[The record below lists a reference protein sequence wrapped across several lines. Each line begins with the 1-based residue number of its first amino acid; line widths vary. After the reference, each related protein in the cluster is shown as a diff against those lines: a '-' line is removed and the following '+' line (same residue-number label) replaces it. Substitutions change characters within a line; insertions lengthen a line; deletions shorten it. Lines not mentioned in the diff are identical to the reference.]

1 MKLNKNRGSIVKKL
15 LALVL
20 ITAMITG
27 NMGTASYA
35 VEDNG
40 SDKDN
45 QSTSNITTD
54 IVGYSDARV
63 ESVDLSEIVNMTD
76 FVKIADENK
85 PEKVKISTAAE
96 LELFDNL
103 VYSFEGKTVYLANDI
118 DAAGYSLQPVGTSS
132 APFKGTFDGQ
142 GHEVRNIAIEE
153 TENNGAGFFGY
164 VLGATIK
171 NLILQGQVSSTKS
184 QVGGFVGN
192 IGKGVKTTIDN
203 CYGKLDVTNGVQYVG
218 GIVGMITNDGT
229 SYLVTHEIKNCTV
242 AGNQIGISGTKNIGG
257 IVGGALNGVTIK
269 NCRNTATVSASSDD
283 TTTGCGG
290 IVGVSKNWVTS
301 VADCINNG
309 QITGDKCQVSG
320 IAGHI
325 YTGKIKIKNCIN
337 YDDTTN
343 PFYTVASGATVEE
356 NADNVSKAG
365 KTDETRDNALAGD
378 TMIDGTAQSDIIGQ
392 NAGYADSKVELVDL
406 TDVVRFKDYNGETA
420 VKIATPSEFIA
431 FANGI
436 ETYNG
441 YQGVTVYLATDLDM
455 TGQEI
460 ASIGGQASE
469 ANTIPFKGTFDGQ
482 GYQIDNLVIDGG
494 DAQCVGLFGNLQG
507 ATVKNLILAEKCS
520 ITGGTNRV
528 GGIAGMIS
536 GDSGQ
541 SSTIT
546 NCWNKAKIEGTNF
559 VGGIVGFVYVTGQ
572 GSKLS
577 NGETQTADGA
587 TEAAKITTHYISNCT
602 NTGEITASDRD
613 VAGIV
618 GISQVGLVVTGC
630 RNAGQVTANGGADN
644 RGAGGIIGRVSGIAA
659 TVSDCVNSSDVT
671 TKACTIGGMIGN
683 LAVAGAT
690 ITGCRNYGELT
701 KNGSAVV
708 GNALYGFADKD
719 LGAVV
724 SGNIDRT
731 GETDPALQTLENRD
745 DDIKGEPVIDEE
757 FYHVV
762 GYSDANVEFKE
773 NMVNVMSFTDYLA
786 DATCNP
792 TEIKISNA
800 EEMSLFSMTRESFAG
815 VTIYLASDIDMTGY
829 PFYSI
834 GGAASEGYTIPFKG
848 TFDGQGY
855 QVDNATITSNNQDC
869 VGFFGNLQGAT
880 VKNLILGENCKVIG
894 GKNRVAGIAGMIS
907 GDGGQSTTITNC
919 WNKATIEG
927 NNFVGGIVGFVYVTG
942 EGNKLSNGETQTAS
956 GVTEAA
962 KITTHYISNCTNTG
976 SVTASG
982 RDVGGILGLSQ
993 SLLEVTNCRNTG
1005 DITAQGGEEIRGAG
1019 GIVGRLYGN
1028 PATISKCINN
1038 GRVYAKECTVAG
1050 IVGNV
1055 VVSRTD
1061 INNCGNYG
1069 EITTA
1074 KEKTPNAIYGSYNNV
1089 SVKTRAN
1096 KGKTEQAEDKTLDI
1110 AMKSDTAIGGTTIRV
1125 PAHNVPIDANL
1136 TGYSDARVV
1145 KKDLTNVM
1153 SFTEFQM
1160 ASGANKPKEV
1170 KISTAAELSAFS
1182 ISRADYAG
1190 ITVYLETDINMSGY
1204 EFYPVGGGIS
1214 EGYTIPFRGI
1224 FDGQGYEIS
1233 NLTIT
1238 ANNTDNVG
1246 FFGNLQGATVKNL
1259 IIGKNC
1265 TISGGKNRTGGIAGA
1280 ITGDSGQS
1288 TTIDNCWNKAAIQ
1301 GTNFAGGIVGFV
1313 YVTGEKCPLSDG
1325 TKQTADG
1332 VKKAVEATTHY
1343 ILNCTNTGTVSAG
1356 RDVGGVIGYANVKV
1370 EVTNCRNA
1378 GDVTASAGE
1387 KTQGCG
1393 GVVGRISS
1401 NGSKVTGCVNN
1412 GTVVSEKC
1420 TIGGVVGNV
1429 RGKDT
1434 VISYS
1439 ANYGKITNASDFI
1452 NIAIFGSDNKKKVT
1466 EVRNLGVTSANEDY
1480 TLETALQADTL
1491 IWGANI
1497 ADRSGKEAIVG
1508 YSDSR
1513 VVRKDLSNVPSILD
1527 YIKAN
1532 RATKSKEVKISTAV
1546 ELCAFGM
1553 YIGKFEGVTVYLAND
1568 IDMKGYTY
1576 TSLGGEKPEGSSTP
1590 FRGIF
1595 DGQGYE
1601 VDNLVIKA
1609 EDTQN
1614 VGFFGNLQGATVK
1627 NLILGKNCK
1636 ISGGTNRVGGIAGAI
1651 TGDSGQVTTIT
1662 NCWNKASV
1670 SGNNFVGGIVGFA
1683 YVTGEKCKL
1692 SDGTKQTADGAK
1704 AAAAKTTHIVSNCTN
1719 TGNITGVTTKGN
1731 EEKTGR
1737 DIGGIIGCSQAG
1749 LQLTNCRNTG
1759 DITAKGGNKTQGCGG
1774 VVGKIANNA
1783 ATINGCINNGS
1794 VHSDTCTV
1802 AGIVGNVR
1810 VSGVTI
1816 KNSANHGTITPVN
1829 GYVGAAIFATDV
1841 YKTVIEE
1848 NNLGVTVETTDAT
1861 MAASLAADKKISA
1874 KAPADEKNPEKI
1886 VGYSDARVERVDLTD
1901 IPSFT
1906 EYMNAPDGKRPKK
1919 VKITTP
1925 EELSAFS
1932 TYGDTYEHMTIYLG
1946 NDIDMT
1952 GVRFYSI
1959 GGEVSEAG
1967 TTPFKGIFDGQGYE
1981 VDNLTVVGND
1991 FDNIGFFGNLCGA
2004 TVKNLIIGENSS
2016 FTEGK
2021 NRVGAIAGMISG
2033 QSGETSTI
2041 ENCWNKAEIS
2051 GSAFVGGIVGFVFV
2065 TNKGTRLPG
2074 GKLQTE
2080 DGATNAAQETTHI
2093 IRNCTNTGA
2102 VSAVANMEDPIKSGR
2117 DAGGI
2122 VGISQTGLIIQNC
2135 RNAGTVTAD
2144 GGEAGYGCGG
2154 ILGRMARFPSFL
2166 VYCINNGDVSSETC
2180 TSGGLVGNNLIVN
2193 GLILKCSNYGEITGL
2208 ANAIYGT
2215 SNKKKAIAIDNIG
2228 TTERA
2233 EDPTLEE
2240 ALSADNLIQGRELEK
2255 TNKKQSTVKKEQKTN
2270 GLNIIVI
2277 VSGILLLFIG
2287 IILIILLKKKKK
2299 EQEEEQ

>member
-1 MKLNKNRGSIVKKL
+1 MKKL

-20 ITAMITG
+20 VTAMLVG

-35 VEDNG
+35 VE
-40 SDKDN
+40 SDDSNNNN
-45 QSTSNITTD
+45 QATSSITAD

-63 ESVDLSEIVNMTD
+63 EPVDLSGIANMTD
-76 FVKIADENK
+76 FVKLPDESK

-96 LELFDNL
+96 LELFENL

-118 DAAGYSLQPVGTSS
+118 DAAGCSLQPVGTSS
-132 APFKGTFDGQ
+132 EPFKGTFDGQ
-142 GHEVRNIAIEE
+142 GHEVKNIAIEDNK
-153 TENNGAGFFGY
+153 NNGVGFFGY
-164 VLGATIK
+164 VLGGTIK
-171 NLILQGQVSSTKS
+171 NLILQGQVSSTKN
-184 QVGGFVGN
+184 QIGGFVGN

-203 CYGKLDVTNGVQYVG
+203 CYGKMDVTNGDQYVG
-218 GIVGMITNDGT
+218 GIVGMITNDGST
-229 SYLVTHEIKNCTV
+229 YLVTHEIKNCTV
-242 AGNQIGISGTKNIGG
+242 AGNQIGISGKRNVGG

-269 NCRNTATVSASSDD
+269 NCRNTATVTASVEDK
-283 TTTGCGG
+283 TTGCGG
-290 IVGVSKNWVTS
+290 IVGVSKNWKTTI
-301 VADCINNG
+301 DGCINNG
-309 QITGDKCQVSG
+309 NITGDKCQASG
-320 IAGHI
+320 IAGYI
-325 YTGKIKIKNCIN
+325 ASGKIDIKECTN

-343 PFYTVASGATVEE
+343 PFYTIASGATVEGDT
-356 NADNVSKAG
+356 ANVSKASE
-365 KTDETRDNALAGD
+365 TDETKADALAAD
-378 TMIDGTAQSDIIGQ
+378 TLIVSIAQSDTIGQ
-392 NAGYADSKVELVDL
+392 NTGYSDSKVELVDL
-406 TDVVRFKDYNGETA
+406 TDVVRFKDYNGEAA

-431 FANGI
+431 FADGI
-436 ETYNG
+436 ETYDG

-455 TGQEI
+455 TDKEF

-469 ANTIPFKGTFDGQ
+469 GDTIPFKGTFDGQ
-482 GYQIDNLVIDGG
+482 GYQIDHLVINGG
-494 DAQCVGLFGNLQG
+494 NTQCVGLFGNLQG
-507 ATVKNLILAEKCS
+507 ATVKNLILGENCS
-520 ITGGTNRV
+520 ISGGTNRV

-541 SSTIT
+541 STTID
-546 NCWNKAKIEGTNF
+546 NCWNKASVSGTNF
-559 VGGIVGFVYVTGQ
+559 VAGIVGFVYVTGANC
-572 GSKLS
+572 KLS
-577 NGETQTADGA
+577 DGTKQTADGA
-587 TEAAKITTHYISNCT
+587 TAAAKATTHYISDCT
-602 NTGEITASDRD
+602 NTGAIIASDRD
-613 VAGIV
+613 AAGIA
-618 GISQVGLVVTGC
+618 GISQVGLEVTAC
-630 RNAGQVTANGGADN
+630 RNAGTVTANGGADN
-644 RGAGGIIGRVSGIAA
+644 RGAGGIIGRASGVA
-659 TVSDCVNSSDVT
+659 VKVVDSVNSSNVT
-671 TKACTIGGMIGN
+671 TAACTIGGVIGN
-683 LAVAGAT
+683 LAVAGST
-690 ITGCRNYGELT
+690 ITGCRNYGVLT
-701 KNGSAVV
+701 KDGSAVT
-708 GNALYGFADKD
+708 GNALYGFKD
-719 LGAVV
+719 TDPGATI
-724 SGNIDRT
+724 SGNIDWT
-731 GETDPALQTLENRD
+731 GETDPNLQTLEDRD
-745 DDIKGEPVIDEE
+745 ETIKGEPVIDEDL
-757 FYHVV
+757 YGVV

-773 NMVNVMSFTDYLA
+773 NMASVMSFTDYLA
-786 DATCNP
+786 DDACKP

-800 EEMSLFSMTRESFAG
+800 EELSLFSMTRESFAG

-829 PFYSI
+829 PFYAI
-834 GGAASEGYTIPFKG
+834 GGAVSEGYTIPFKG

-855 QVDNATITSNNQDC
+855 QVDNATITSNNKDC

-880 VKNLILGENCKVIG
+880 VKNLILGENCKVVG

-907 GDGGQSTTITNC
+907 GDSGQSSTITNC

-927 NNFVGGIVGFVYVTG
+927 TSFVGGIVGFVFVTG
-942 EGNKLSNGETQTAS
+942 EGSILSNGETQTAD
-956 GVTEAA
+956 GAKEAA
-962 KITTHYISNCTNTG
+962 RVTTHYISNCTNTG
-976 SVTASG
+976 KVTASG
-982 RDVGGILGLSQ
+982 RDVGGILGNSQ

-1005 DITAQGGEEIRGAG
+1005 DITAQGGAETQGAG
-1019 GIVGRLYGN
+1019 GIVGRVSSN
-1028 PATISKCINN
+1028 PATISGCINN
-1038 GRVYAKECTVAG
+1038 GQVYAKECTVSG

-1055 VVSRTD
+1055 VVSGTT
-1061 INNCGNYG
+1061 IESCKNYG

-1074 KEKTPNAIYGSYNNV
+1074 TGKTPNAIYGSSNNI
-1089 SVKTRAN
+1089 SVQSRAN
-1096 KGKTEQAEDKTLDI
+1096 KGTTEQAEDKTLDI
-1110 AMKSDTAIGGTTIRV
+1110 ALEADAAIGGTTIHV
-1125 PAHNVPIDANL
+1125 PVHNVSIDANL

-1145 KKDLTNVM
+1145 KKNLTNVM
-1153 SFTEFQM
+1153 SFTEYQKK
-1160 ASGANKPKEV
+1160 SGADKPKEV

-1182 ISRADYAG
+1182 ISRENYAG
-1190 ITVYLETDINMSGY
+1190 VTIYLATDINMSGY
-1204 EFYPVGGGIS
+1204 TFYPIGGGIS

-1238 ANNTDNVG
+1238 AGNTDNVG

-1259 IIGKNC
+1259 IIGKNS
-1265 TISGGKNRTGGIAGA
+1265 TISGGKNRVGGIAGA
-1280 ITGDSGQS
+1280 ITGDSQQS
-1288 TTIDNCWNKAAIQ
+1288 TTIENCWNKATIQ

-1313 YVTGEKCPLSDG
+1313 YVTGEKCPLTDG

-1332 VKKAVEATTHY
+1332 VKAAAAVTTHY
-1343 ILNCTNTGTVSAG
+1343 IKNCSNTGKVSAG
-1356 RDVGGVIGYANVKV
+1356 RDVGGVVGYANVKV
-1370 EVTNCRNA
+1370 EVTNCRNT
-1378 GDVTASAGE
+1378 GSIIASAGA
-1387 KTQGCG
+1387 TNQGCG

-1412 GTVVSEKC
+1412 GTVASKAC
-1420 TIGGVVGNV
+1420 TTGGVVGNV
-1429 RGKDT
+1429 RGTDT
-1434 VISYS
+1434 VVLYS
-1439 ANYGKITNASDFI
+1439 ANFGKVENAADFI
-1452 NIAIFGSDNKKKVT
+1452 TIAIYGTDNKRTVAETK
-1466 EVRNLGVTSANEDY
+1466 NLGVTEANADY
-1480 TLETALQADTL
+1480 TLNTALKADTL
-1491 IWGANI
+1491 IQGSAV
-1497 ADRSGKEAIVG
+1497 ADSSSKGVIVG

-1513 VVRKDLSNVPSILD
+1513 VERKDLSNVPSILD

-1532 RATKSKEVKISTAV
+1532 RVTKPTEVKISTAA

-1568 IDMKGYTY
+1568 IDMTGYTY
-1576 TSLGGEKPEGSSTP
+1576 NPLGGATPEGSTTP

-1601 VDNLVIKA
+1601 VDNLVIEA
-1609 EDTQN
+1609 DGTQN

-1704 AAAAKTTHIVSNCTN
+1704 AAAAKTTHVISNCTN

-1737 DIGGIIGCSQAG
+1737 DIGGIVGCSQAG

-1802 AGIVGNVR
+1802 AGIAGNVR
-1810 VSGVTI
+1810 VSEVTI
-1816 KNSANHGTITPVN
+1816 QSSANHGTITPVI
-1829 GYVGAAIFATDV
+1829 GYTGAAIFASDT
-1841 YKTVIEE
+1841 YKTVAEE
-1848 NNLGVTVETTDAT
+1848 NNSGVTAETTDAT
-1861 MAASLAADKKISA
+1861 MAASLAADKTISA
-1874 KAPADEKNPEKI
+1874 KAPVIEGNPEKI
-1886 VGYSDARVERVDLTD
+1886 VGYSDSRVEKVDLKD

-1906 EYMNAPDGKRPKK
+1906 DYMNATEGKRPKT

-1932 TYGDTYEHMTIYLG
+1932 TYGDTYEGMTIYLA

-1991 FDNIGFFGNLCGA
+1991 FDNVGFFGNLCGA

-2021 NRVGAIAGMISG
+2021 NRVGGIAGMISG
-2033 QSGETSTI
+2033 ESGETSVI

-2065 TNKGTRLPG
+2065 TNQGTRLPS
-2074 GKLQTE
+2074 GKLQTA

-2093 IRNCTNTGA
+2093 IRNCTNTGE
-2102 VSAVANMEDPIKSGR
+2102 VSAVATIEDPVKTGR

-2144 GGEAGYGCGG
+2144 GGQAGYGCGG

-2166 VYCINNGDVSSETC
+2166 IYCINNGDVSSETC

-2215 SNKKKAIAIDNIG
+2215 SNEKKAIAIDNIG
-2228 TTERA
+2228 TTEKA

-2240 ALSADNLIQGRELEK
+2240 ALSADNLIQGYELEK
-2255 TNKKQSTVKKEQKTN
+2255 TVEEKVVETDKETN
-2270 GLNIIVI
+2270 WLHIILI
-2277 VSGILLLFIG
+2277 VSGILLLLIG
-2287 IILIILLKKKKK
+2287 GVLIILLKKKKK
-2299 EQEEEQ
+2299 EQEESK